1 MDIIYKTPN
10 ILFME
15 ERKMKKISSYW
26 EIRYVTKN
34 GMTKRNLVQASAMP
48 DNVYFLGVRL
58 ERAKFTPY
66 KTVAFVAE
74 AEAKLA
80 AIKSASTRAL
90 KAKTSVEIDKYLSSM
105 TKNLGLLTDALYSAN
120 EMMEQESN
128 NENAELLN
136 NAVEAAFYAYHT
148 ALSVCVDTMERFE
161 VAETDT
167 DVEDADDE
175 PNKATD
181 AGNDVEDVDDESNKA
196 TDAGNDVEDADDE
209 PNEATD
215 AGTDVEDV
223 DDEPNKATDAGT
235 DVEDADNE
243 SDYTSMLAK
252 EYSLTA
258 INWNEFGIY
267 SSENGEFFVFVPDG
281 EDHGEDCFFSLAPV
295 TRETGEA
302 FTGEKPMAG
311 LYSPDDF
318 AQLLN
323 SIGAKIPTRRQYKN
337 FVTLLNSVTGSNTAM
352 GLMRAVLGSI
362 STVNQLIQTDD
373 SGHYATYMGEYP
385 YITKDTALNNIA
397 CHKVFK

>member
-1 MDIIYKTPN
+1 
-10 ILFME
+10 
-15 ERKMKKISSYW
+15 MKKISSYW

-167 DVEDADDE
+167 DVEDA
-175 PNKATD
+175 
-181 AGNDVEDVDDESNKA
+181 
-196 TDAGNDVEDADDE
+196 
-209 PNEATD
+209 
-215 AGTDVEDV
+215 